1 MKNVKQK
8 SLSINILKTRHFKE
22 KLLKLMNPGIKK
34 EYELYIQDLI
44 KDLNNQKNIKSSEK
58 NNVGKKEKKKSL
70 IQIDIN
76 LIQYILNKSRRTDDD
91 LLILKCFLTNM
102 DFLSF
107 LKIKGRNDKLMLSLS
122 KYLKMESKPKNTI
135 LFRYGNKGTKFYIV
149 FSGQLSVL
157 ILKEMKVNISYT
169 RYFIHLLSLKIL
181 KEDGLLY
188 KIISSNFGANR
199 VDKDEFDYYYD
210 RINKFVNKY
219 FGKFSNKNRFFFPQE
234 NDDEN
239 LKTLFSNFNQRD
251 HYKELFEDLDL
262 VLDSELS
269 SSEEEEEREEK
280 PKFLG
285 KKNIE
290 INIIKM
296 SNKKEKNIRKKKRK
310 EILKKKPSLLRIYK
324 INKNLN
330 YSELP
335 IFQIEQKKVKL
346 IVIFFIFCKEL
357 ISNKK
362 QFLSV
367 DDYITFTFLNSPMHK
382 SIKCENDISESE
394 EFYLFQYFEITKKK
408 KGDTF
413 GELALQHSDNQ
424 RTGTIITLSD
434 TVLGYLTKNDYDLS
448 LSNIELKKRKKD
460 VDFIMSFS
468 IFSKMNWFVL
478 ENKYFNFFKK
488 EKFIQGDK
496 IMIQGQKNQKLF
508 FVMDGQYEI
517 STVTNMNNIY
527 AILKSKMG
535 KNIDI
540 KRRNFN
546 NKTYNVRLYIS
557 THQDLLGLN
566 DCCFHEDVS
575 FVDATCISLEST
587 VLTLEFSILKE
598 IRQKSPEIEMDIKQ
612 FIDEK
617 QSIMIDRLKS
627 FYNKTLNKLEYL
639 KKERNIS
646 SSISKNRKLKLNL
659 NNKINE
665 NNFEEDNKNY
675 NIKKSSN
682 KKKAKYLSSPIKS
695 KANINLDNVNNYSNK
710 NGNSFGKIYMNTEV
724 KNLKMQNPKNNS
736 MIINNKLDSFIK
748 NNNKNGFNTDRRKNK
763 ENEDNIKNKI
773 NQIMK
778 DKIFRTSQKN
788 RFILNS
794 AKLNRISNNHSE
806 KKLIE
811 LYSPINKIISKEY
824 SKLFNWIESN
834 NNIKQSL
841 KNKLRYN
848 TENTSIEID
857 KSNSNNMTNLLAQT
871 ISFKKKINKN
881 INIRKISQL
890 NISRIK
896 EKSRK
901 NIIEKSYDYF
911 LNDSFNGY
919 KNNNKIKLFNKKKQN
934 KKINIKKNIEFKN
947 NLDYREKRLKRLF
960 IQFLNNASP
969 LGNKSR
975 KKINL
980 KKEQRKSNIISNY
993 EENNNLSEYT
1003 NKKCNFFLC
1012 SEMTKKEY
1020 EKKNNNYNNKA
1031 LSFFESKAI
1040 NRKECFK

>member
-1 MKNVKQK
+1 
-8 SLSINILKTRHFKE
+8 
-22 KLLKLMNPGIKK
+22 
-34 EYELYIQDLI
+34 
-44 KDLNNQKNIKSSEK
+44 
-58 NNVGKKEKKKSL
+58 
-70 IQIDIN
+70 
-76 LIQYILNKSRRTDDD
+76 
-91 LLILKCFLTNM
+91 
-102 DFLSF
+102 
-107 LKIKGRNDKLMLSLS
+107 
-122 KYLKMESKPKNTI
+122 MESKPKNTI

-169 RYFIHLLSLKIL
+169 RYFIHLLILKIL

-199 VDKDEFDYYYD
+199 VDKNEFDYYYES
-210 RINKFVNKY
+210 INKFVNKY

-234 NDDEN
+234 NEDEN
-239 LKTLFSNFNQRD
+239 LKALLSNFNQRN
-251 HYKELFEDLDL
+251 HYKELLEDLDL

-280 PKFLG
+280 PKLLG
-285 KKNIE
+285 RKKIE
-290 INIIKM
+290 INKIKIPI
-296 SNKKEKNIRKKKRK
+296 KKGKDIRKIKRK
-310 EILKKKPSLLRIYK
+310 EILKKNPSLLKIYK

-346 IVIFFIFCKEL
+346 IVVFYIFCKEL

-382 SIKCENDISESE
+382 SIKCENDISENE
-394 EFYLFQYFEITKKK
+394 EFYLFQYFEIAKKK

-448 LSNIELKKRKKD
+448 LSNIELKKRKKE

-468 IFSKMNWFVL
+468 LFSQMNWFVF
-478 ENKYFNFFKK
+478 ENKYFNYFKK

-496 IMIQGQKNQKLF
+496 IIIQGQKNQKLF
-508 FVMDGQYEI
+508 FIMDGQYEI
-517 STVTNMNNIY
+517 STVTTLNKIY
-527 AILKSKMG
+527 AILKSKLG

-557 THQDLLGLN
+557 SHQDLLGLN
-566 DCCFHEDVS
+566 DCCFNEEIS
-575 FVDATCISLEST
+575 FVDATCISLESI
-587 VLTLEFSILKE
+587 VLTLEASILKE
-598 IRQKSPEIEMDIKQ
+598 IRKKSPEIEMDIKQ
-612 FIDEK
+612 FIDKK

-627 FYNKTLNKLEYL
+627 FYNKILNTLDYL
-639 KKERNIS
+639 KKERNLS
-646 SSISKNRKLKLNL
+646 SSFSKNVKLKL
-659 NNKINE
+659 NNKINK
-665 NNFEEDNKNY
+665 NNLEEENKNY
-675 NIKKSSN
+675 NKKRSSN
-682 KKKAKYLSSPIKS
+682 EKKTKYLSSPIKT
-695 KANINLDNVNNYSNK
+695 KASINIDNVNNYSNK
-710 NGNSFGKIYMNTEV
+710 NGNSFGKIYINTEV
-724 KNLKMQNPKNNS
+724 KNLKMQNSKNNS
-736 MIINNKLDSFIK
+736 MIINNKFDSFIK
-748 NNNKNGFNTDRRKNK
+748 NINKNGFNTDRWKNK
-763 ENEDNIKNKI
+763 ENEDYMKDKI

-778 DKIFRTSQKN
+778 FKSFRTSQKK

-811 LYSPINKIISKEY
+811 LYSPINKIINKEY

-834 NNIKQSL
+834 NNIKKSL
-841 KNKLRYN
+841 KDKLRYN
-848 TENTSIEID
+848 TENKSIEID

-871 ISFKKKINKN
+871 ISFKKKSN
-881 INIRKISQL
+881 INIRKLSQL
-890 NISRIK
+890 NTSRIK
-896 EKSRK
+896 EKSKK
-901 NIIEKSYDYF
+901 NIIEESYDYL

-919 KNNNKIKLFNKKKQN
+919 KNNNNIKLLNKRKQD
-934 KKINIKKNIEFKN
+934 KKINIKKNFKFKN
-947 NLDYREKRLKRLF
+947 NLEHREKRLKRLF
-960 IQFLNNASP
+960 TQFLNNASP
-969 LGNKSR
+969 LGNKNR
-975 KKINL
+975 KKIRL

-1003 NKKCNFFLC
+1003 NKKLNFFLC

-1020 EKKNNNYNNKA
+1020 EQKNNYYNNKA
-1031 LSFFESKAI
+1031 LSFLEPKAI
-1040 NRKECFK
+1040 NKKDCFK